1 MSGGANE
8 YVMGVLSDSNGNP
21 RSGYSTSSNSG
32 FNGTVY
38 DSGNNTEKT
47 DGIAFPNRKYY
58 DLYLQSQFNGSYS
71 TNMQLCTLETC
82 GGHALSETAS
92 WYNDY
97 ANFVDPEYPWFLRGG
112 NYNNGAN
119 AGAFF
124 SNYGHGHVLN
134 TYSWRSVLV
143 VGDGA

>member
-1 MSGGANE
+1 MSGGSYE
-8 YVMGVLSDSNGNP
+8 YVMGVLSDSSGNP
-21 RSGYSTSSNSG
+21 RSGYSTSFNSG

-47 DGIAFPNRKYY
+47 DGIAFPNSKYY

-97 ANFVDPEYPWFLRGG
+97 ADFVVPGYPWFLRGG
-112 NYNNGAN
+112 IYNDGAL
-119 AGAFF
+119 AGVFG
-124 SNYGHGHVLN
+124 SNSDYGFAID
-134 TYSWRSVLV
+134 YSSWRSVLV